1 MSREFRHIVRVKGT
15 DLDGSKRLLYGLT
28 KIKGVGVSLANAI
41 VKTAGFRPDIR
52 LGELTETE
60 TAKVED
66 IISNPTKYN
75 IPAHLLNR
83 RKDQSTGQNL
93 HLVTSDLTLRT
104 RMDIDHMKNLKTW
117 KGIRHSL
124 GLKVRGQRTRTTG
137 RKGKAVGVK
146 KKAVITAAREKEKRG
161 E

>member
-15 DLDGSKRLLYGLT
+15 DLDGSKRLLHGLT
-28 KIKGVGVSLANAI
+28 KIKGVGVSFANAV
-41 VKTAGFRPDIR
+41 VKIAGFKPDIR
-52 LGELTETE
+52 LGELSEAETS
-60 TAKVED
+60 KVED

-75 IPAHLLNR
+75 IPPHLLNR
-83 RKDQSTGQNL
+83 RKDQDTGQNL
-93 HLVTSDLTLRT
+93 HLVTSDLTLRMK
-104 RMDIDHMKNLKTW
+104 MDIDHMKNLKTW
-117 KGIRHSL
+117 RGVRHSL

-146 KKAVITAAREKEKRG
+146 KRAVITAAREKEKRG